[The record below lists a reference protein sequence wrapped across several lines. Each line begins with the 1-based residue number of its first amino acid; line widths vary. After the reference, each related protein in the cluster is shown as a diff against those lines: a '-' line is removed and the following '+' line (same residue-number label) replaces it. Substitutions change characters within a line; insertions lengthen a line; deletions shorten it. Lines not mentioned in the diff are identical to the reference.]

1 MNKTN
6 NRWTLLVALA
16 AVALVMASRGA
27 RAGAIAA
34 CPTGVPLSSILG
46 TTCTIGDKTFDF
58 TTPIPGRTSAF
69 ESVGAGDAVAPKAD
83 ELKFVTANSG
93 GSPGFKLS
101 AEPGFALS
109 VTSVSTDAQD
119 AMAFE
124 LLYSA
129 SITDPSTGAVI
140 VGTTVTT
147 TGATVDPT
155 GAIDPNGVLA
165 AFGIGQL
172 ADSSL
177 SCETSEVASGAL
189 DFGDAAQTLPPS
201 TATLPCSGV
210 TAGVGLLEMLI
221 GGDSSGDNP
230 NGTASLTS
238 IGTYVDE
245 SGVLP
250 EPSTLMLGLAALFP
264 IAIRAVRKRA
274 ARGGAIS
281 SRASRTSA

>member
-16 AVALVMASRGA
+16 AVALAMTSRSA

-34 CPTGVPLSSILG
+34 CPTGVSLSSILG
-46 TTCTIGDKTFDF
+46 KTCTIGDKTFDF
-58 TTPIPGRTSAF
+58 ATNAFQSAA
-69 ESVGAGDAVAPKAD
+69 AGNAVAPTPS
-83 ELKFVTANSG
+83 ELRFVTASSG
-93 GSPGFKLS
+93 GNPGFELS

-109 VTSVSTDAQD
+109 VTSVDSDLQD
-119 AMAFE
+119 AMGFTLTYGAR
-124 LLYSA
+124 
-129 SITDPSTGAVI
+129 ITDPSSGAFI
-140 VGTTVTT
+140 TGTTVTT
-147 TGATVDPT
+147 TGATLNPTDP
-155 GAIDPNGVLA
+155 IDPNSVLA
-165 AFGIGQL
+165 SLGIGQL

-189 DFGDAAQTLPPS
+189 DFGGLAQTLPAS

-210 TAGVGLLEMLI
+210 TAAVGLLEMLI